1 MPPALL
7 PRQPRWGGSCG
18 PSMSTRGLGCHDDW
32 PRRLSGSQLP
42 KAGVCAPC
50 GASSHRRLGS
60 LFPAA
65 TGASRAWTASR
76 ATAGKAGA
84 TPEDEG
90 YSGWTCVGV

>member
-1 MPPALL
+1 
-7 PRQPRWGGSCG
+7 
-18 PSMSTRGLGCHDDW
+18 MSTRGLGCHDDW
-32 PRRLSGSQLP
+32 PRRLSGSQPP

-60 LFPAA
+60 LLPAA

-90 YSGWTCVGV
+90 YSGWICVGV